1 MKSLNGLEKG
11 KVIRFDYP
19 AHNYAGARRKMERR
33 HLRVRDV
40 RRLADQPLDEVTVK
54 MNPALN
60 RGEILVDGE
69 DLDKDDRR
77 MFYFERMENVEVVE
91 HLDGAFDLVLC
102 DSAGDSSP
110 EVVGRAP
117 SVNAAIAGVR
127 EWLGE
132 PLGLIVGVRKVG

>member
-1 MKSLNGLEKG
+1 MLEKG

-19 AHNYAGARRKMERR
+19 AHNYKGARKQLEKRT
-33 HLRVRDV
+33 LRVRDI
-40 RRLADQPLDEVTVK
+40 RSLAERPLSEATVK
-54 MNPALN
+54 MNPGLN

-91 HLDGAFDLVLC
+91 HLDGAFDLLLC
-102 DSAGDSSP
+102 DPAGDSSP
-110 EVVGRAP
+110 EVVGTAP
-117 SVNAAIAGVR
+117 SVNAAIAGVL